1 MKIYECDNDKLLQHS
16 LNALNV
22 TRMQLISQVGMVSKT
37 DLKNNKSPFLHYV
50 AMGIP

>member
-1 MKIYECDNDKLLQHS
+1 MKIYECDIDKLLQHS
-16 LNALNV
+16 LAMEIV
-22 TRMQLISQVGMVSKT
+22 IVISKFGMVSKT

>member
-1 MKIYECDNDKLLQHS
+1 MKIYECDNDKLLQHT
-16 LNALNV
+16 A
-22 TRMQLISQVGMVSKT
+22 MQLISQVEMVSKT

>member
-16 LNALNV
+16 LNAL
-22 TRMQLISQVGMVSKT
+22 RFISQVGMVSKT

>member
-1 MKIYECDNDKLLQHS
+1 MKIYECDNEKLLQHS
-16 LNALNV
+16 LNAL
-22 TRMQLISQVGMVSKT
+22 RLMVSKT

>member
-1 MKIYECDNDKLLQHS
+1 M
-16 LNALNV
+16 NV
-22 TRMQLISQVGMVSKT
+22 TMINFYTAMEIITQVGMVSKT

>member
-16 LNALNV
+16 LKFG
-22 TRMQLISQVGMVSKT
+22 IVSKT
-37 DLKNNKSPFLHYV
+37 DSKNNKSPFLHYV

>member
-1 MKIYECDNDKLLQHS
+1 MKIYECDNDKLLLHS
-16 LNALNV
+16 LNAL
-22 TRMQLISQVGMVSKT
+22 RFISQVEMVSKT

>member
-16 LNALNV
+16 LNALRF
-22 TRMQLISQVGMVSKT
+22 TQVGMVSKT